1 LGGDTPH
8 PPTPQAL
15 QWVPPH
21 TPYPLTRTNNHTFF
35 QNSPR
40 ITQGPSSIIVGK
52 SRPSCPITHDR
63 LFKTRGK
70 PGKPP
75 SNYTPRVRRKYI
87 LCKVKLGSTVV
98 CNSLEPSIHAGSQPF
113 RYVSAGSTYCH
124 YDPHLKYPT
133 PSELHSGMILI
144 YLPKH
149 PPGRIPN
156 LPLAQRY
163 IYVLHFPQLPKEPS
177 LTWMN

>member
-1 LGGDTPH
+1 MSSYQVIIITPGFSA
-8 PPTPQAL
+8 QRSR
-15 QWVPPH
+15 VI
-21 TPYPLTRTNNHTFF
+21 
-35 QNSPR
+35 SPNFLNYTGSL
-40 ITQGPSSIIVGK
+40 IHNCWKILSI
-52 SRPSCPITHDR
+52 
-63 LFKTRGK
+63 L
-70 PGKPP
+70 

-156 LPLAQRY
+156 LPLHKDIFMCY
-163 IYVLHFPQLPKEPS
+163 ICANCRRS
-177 LTWMN
+177 LR